1 MLWLNSPSVNHA
13 GRTPRPLIGKA
24 SDWAEGFHKTL
35 PCTRPERIKIKG
47 RKQVG
52 KKSGF
57 TSAEIEEIKRLY
69 LKEGRSILQIPKIL
83 GKGSENSVRNALH
96 KARIKNAPEERIK
109 LDRFKPEQIYGEI
122 TLLKRLT
129 KSKKLRFHA
138 RCTCGYE
145 FDVDPFRLTLPEHHK
160 DRISACQRCSKET

>member
-1 MLWLNSPSVNHA
+1 M
-13 GRTPRPLIGKA
+13 
-24 SDWAEGFHKTL
+24 
-35 PCTRPERIKIKG
+35 
-47 RKQVG
+47 G

-57 TSAEIEEIKRLY
+57 TTAEIEEIKRLY
-69 LKEGRSILQIPKIL
+69 LDEGRSILQIPKII

-96 KARIKNAPEERIK
+96 KARVKSSSQERTK
-109 LDRFKPEQIYGEI
+109 LERFQPEQIYGNI

-138 RCTCGYE
+138 RCSCGYE

-160 DRISACQRCSKET
+160 DRISACQRCSK

>member
-1 MLWLNSPSVNHA
+1 M
-13 GRTPRPLIGKA
+13 
-24 SDWAEGFHKTL
+24 
-35 PCTRPERIKIKG
+35 
-47 RKQVG
+47 G

-109 LDRFKPEQIYGEI
+109 LDRFKPEQIYGEV

-138 RCTCGYE
+138 RCSCGYE
-145 FDVDPFRLTLPEHHK
+145 FDVDPFRLTLPKTCSGLNRSSLVRSSGASLTRALCRALRTEFSLPLP
-160 DRISACQRCSKET
+160 RILGI